1 MTKDS
6 IKRALE
12 AMMFTWGEP
21 LPYKVAAEVINQDKD
36 LVYECF
42 IELKEEYESQD
53 RGLRVR
59 EINKAF
65 QFVTSKDMA
74 SYIERLCTPIKRRK
88 LSQAALEVL
97 AIIAYK
103 QPVTKGEIDS
113 IRGIKSDR
121 VMEGLLARELI
132 KEVGRTNG
140 IGRPILY
147 GTTEEFLKNMGLD
160 SIKDL
165 PEIDDIENSI
175 HIEEGTIRDP
185 GQMELSLDSEE
196 EILSE
201 THE

>member
-6 IKRALE
+6 IKKALE
-12 AMMFTWGEP
+12 AMMFIWGEP
-21 LPYKVAAEVINQDKD
+21 LSNKVAAEVMNQDKD
-36 LVYECF
+36 LVYECLL
-42 IELKEEYESQD
+42 ELKEEYEKES
-53 RGLRVR
+53 RGIRIR

-74 SYIERLCTPIKRRK
+74 SYIDRLCTPVKRRK

-132 KEVGRTNG
+132 KEAGRTNG

-147 GTTEEFLKNMGLD
+147 GTTEEFLKNMGLG
-160 SIKDL
+160 SIKEL

-175 HIEEGTIRDP
+175 HIEEGIIRDP
-185 GQMELSLDSEE
+185 GQMELSLETEE
-196 EILSE
+196 EISDKD
-201 THE
+201 HE

>member
-6 IKRALE
+6 IKKALE
-12 AMMFTWGEP
+12 AMMFIWGEP
-21 LPYKVAAEVINQDKD
+21 LSYKVAAEVMNQDKD

-42 IELKEEYESQD
+42 LELKGEYEKES
-53 RGLRVR
+53 RGIRIR

-74 SYIERLCTPIKRRK
+74 SYIDRLCTPVKRRR

-132 KEVGRTNG
+132 KEAGRTNG

-147 GTTEEFLKNMGLD
+147 GTTEEFLKNMGLG
-160 SIKDL
+160 SIKEL

-175 HIEEGTIRDP
+175 HIEEGIIRDP
-185 GQMELSLDSEE
+185 GQMELSLETEE
-196 EILSE
+196 EISDKD
-201 THE
+201 HE

>member
-12 AMMFTWGEP
+12 AMMFIWGEP

-74 SYIERLCTPIKRRK
+74 SYIERLCTPIKSRK

-147 GTTEEFLKNMGLD
+147 GTTEEFLKNMGLG

>member
-6 IKRALE
+6 IKKALE
-12 AMMFTWGEP
+12 AMMFIWGEP
-21 LPYKVAAEVINQDKD
+21 LSHKVAAEVMNQDKD

-42 IELKEEYESQD
+42 LELKEEYEKES
-53 RGLRVR
+53 RGIRIR

-74 SYIERLCTPIKRRK
+74 SYIDRLCTPVKRRK

-147 GTTEEFLKNMGLD
+147 GTTEEFLKNMGLG
-160 SIKDL
+160 SIKEL

-175 HIEEGTIRDP
+175 HIEEGIIRDP
-185 GQMELSLDSEE
+185 GQMELSLETEE
-196 EILSE
+196 EISDKD
-201 THE
+201 HE

>member
-12 AMMFTWGEP
+12 AMMFIWGEP

-147 GTTEEFLKNMGLD
+147 GTTEEFLKNMGLG

>member
-12 AMMFTWGEP
+12 AMMFIWGEP

>member
-1 MTKDS
+1 M
-6 IKRALE
+6 
-12 AMMFTWGEP
+12 
-21 LPYKVAAEVINQDKD
+21 NQDKD
-36 LVYECF
+36 LVYECLL
-42 IELKEEYESQD
+42 ELKEEYEKES
-53 RGLRVR
+53 RGIRIR

-74 SYIERLCTPIKRRK
+74 SYIDRLCTPVKRRK

-132 KEVGRTNG
+132 KEAGRTNG

-147 GTTEEFLKNMGLD
+147 GTTEEFLKNMGLG
-160 SIKDL
+160 SIKEL

-175 HIEEGTIRDP
+175 HIEEGIIRDP
-185 GQMELSLDSEE
+185 GQMELSLETEE
-196 EILSE
+196 EISDKD
-201 THE
+201 HE

>member
-6 IKRALE
+6 IKKALE
-12 AMMFTWGEP
+12 AMMFIWGEP
-21 LPYKVAAEVINQDKD
+21 LSHKVAAEVMNQDKD
-36 LVYECF
+36 LVYECLL
-42 IELKEEYESQD
+42 ELKEEYEKES
-53 RGLRVR
+53 RGIRIR

-74 SYIERLCTPIKRRK
+74 SYIDRLCTPVKRRK

-147 GTTEEFLKNMGLD
+147 GTTEEFLKNMGLG
-160 SIKDL
+160 SIKEL

-175 HIEEGTIRDP
+175 HIEEGIIRDP
-185 GQMELSLDSEE
+185 GQMELSLETEE
-196 EILSE
+196 EISDKD
-201 THE
+201 HE